1 MSFEKLMAA
10 YAQRKG
16 VDTKSLRFMF
26 DGKRIDGSETPKM
39 VRKSHILKCEETV
52 QFIQRLRVASIISKE

>member
-26 DGKRIDGSETPKM
+26 DGNRINGNETPKM
-39 VRKSHILKCEETV
+39 VRKIYILNMKK
-52 QFIQRLRVASIISKE
+52 L